1 MFNSMGIY
9 VRRRHLS
16 LPPLTPPPRRRGVRW
31 VFVIVRADDRASA
44 K

>member
-16 LPPLTPPPRRRGVRW
+16 LPPLTPRPSVANGDSLPFVGPQPYRW
-31 VFVIVRADDRASA
+31 LL
-44 K
+44 